1 MRFSPLLSL
10 LGALSALSSS
20 TIAQQSAAGAFTMK
34 PLVRGQAEIDYD
46 VDAWATLAAGFA
58 PPPVLFLDEVFDQ
71 AEANA
76 ADYNGILS
84 IDVDVDPP
92 GDNLIYE
99 MNGAVVVNQP
109 GRTTQPTDFTYGAE
123 LTRHAGAVGLG
134 GITRWDVLPGGAAG
148 HLLFGDFTLLYD
160 ANRIALGGSGWC
172 LFGNIAPV
180 AVVFDLLNVRA
191 VSEFGTLTIEGDL
204 GISWEMA
211 FLLFNTPADHL
222 VDVGDFTFT
231 AIDRSHR
238 NRVPASQTVRL
249 GSPANPL
256 AFFSE
261 PDAPRIGTTW
271 KPFVDHTSFAPTAT
285 LDFVILGTGGPANI
299 PGLQGTL
306 LCNTPYTTFTALPG
320 VPVEIAI
327 PFNPA
332 LIGVTRCSQGG
343 SLVPGVGTVYAN
355 ALDLVIG
362 L

>member
-1 MRFSPLLSL
+1 MQRQSFLLLFTLSTF
-10 LGALSALSSS
+10 ALPAF
-20 TIAQQSAAGAFTMK
+20 AQKSAAGTFQMK

-46 VDAWATLAAGFA
+46 LAAWATLAAGFA

-84 IDVDVDPP
+84 IDDDIDPD

-99 MNGAVVVNQP
+99 MNGAVVVNQT
-109 GRTTQPTDFTYGAE
+109 GRTTQPTTFSYGAE
-123 LTRHAGAVGLG
+123 LTQHTGAVGLG

-160 ANRIALGGSGWC
+160 SSRIALGGSGWC
-172 LFGNIAPV
+172 LYGNIAPQ
-180 AVVFDLLNVRA
+180 AVVFDLLNVF
-191 VSEFGTLTIEGDL
+191 VTSEFGSFSVSGDL
-204 GISWEMA
+204 GISFEMA
-211 FLLFNTPADHL
+211 NFLFVTPADHL

-231 AIDRSHR
+231 AIDRSHPK
-238 NRVPASQTVRL
+238 RVPASAIVRL

-261 PDAPRIGTTW
+261 PDMPRIGTTW
-271 KPFVDHTSFAPTAT
+271 KPFIDHTAFAPTAT
-285 LDFVILGTGGPANI
+285 LDFVLLGTGGPANV
-299 PGLQGTL
+299 PGVNGTL
-306 LCNTPYTTFTALPG
+306 LCNAPTTIFTAAPG
-320 VPVEIAI
+320 VPVEIPI

-343 SLVPGVGTVYAN
+343 SFVPGSGTVYAN